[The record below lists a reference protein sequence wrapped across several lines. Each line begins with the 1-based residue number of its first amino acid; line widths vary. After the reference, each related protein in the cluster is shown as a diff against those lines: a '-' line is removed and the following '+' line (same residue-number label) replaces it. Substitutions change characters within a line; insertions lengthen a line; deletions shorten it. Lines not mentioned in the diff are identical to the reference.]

1 MPSRRSQWVFRAL
14 RSRDDVLSCAPRLFD
29 PLGSGESRYRDLL
42 ISDQPSADMRYRY
55 RRTPGTTGAVRRN
68 DRLLAAA
75 LYDRG
80 VSVTV
85 VENALI
91 LAASRRIFRPP
102 DAVPLQPIRP
112 LHYLLPVIDEMLQLH
127 ISQDYFRYLQFHID
141 RIQQKNTTTS

>member
-1 MPSRRSQWVFRAL
+1 VEIAKKDYVRK
-14 RSRDDVLSCAPRLFD
+14 VLDA
-29 PLGSGESRYRDLL
+29 
-42 ISDQPSADMRYRY
+42 Y
-55 RRTPGTTGAVRRN
+55 RRTPGTTGAVRHN
-68 DRLLAAA
+68 DRLLAAV

-102 DAVPLQPIRP
+102 DAIPLQPIRS
-112 LHYLLPVIDEMLQLH
+112 LYYLVPVIDEVLQLR

-141 RIQQKNTTTS
+141 RVQHKNTTD

>member
-1 MPSRRSQWVFRAL
+1 VEIAKKHYIRK
-14 RSRDDVLSCAPRLFD
+14 VLDA
-29 PLGSGESRYRDLL
+29 
-42 ISDQPSADMRYRY
+42 Y
-55 RRTPGTTGAVRRN
+55 RRTPGTTGIVRRN
-68 DRLLAAA
+68 DRLLAAV

-102 DAVPLQPIRP
+102 DAFPLQPIRS
-112 LHYLLPVIDEMLQLH
+112 LYYLLPVIDEVLQLH

-141 RIQQKNTTTS
+141 RVQQKNITS

>member
-1 MPSRRSQWVFRAL
+1 MEITKKDYIRK
-14 RSRDDVLSCAPRLFD
+14 VLDA
-29 PLGSGESRYRDLL
+29 
-42 ISDQPSADMRYRY
+42 Y

-80 VSVTV
+80 VSVTA
-85 VENALI
+85 VENALL

-102 DAVPLQPIRP
+102 GKVPLQPIRS
-112 LHYLLPVIDEMLQLH
+112 LHYLLPLIDEVLQLR

-141 RIQQKNTTTS
+141 RVQQTNTTS